1 MCVLYVGLKFLILIP
16 LSPVGS
22 DYRHAPSCPA
32 NFFLIKKPESAV
44 EDVLF
49 HRRLSLAVRSPS
61 TKGKLQAPYAQ
72 SMAWFDWQLRILL
85 VPPLRHSGTHL
96 FSSTHDNIQCLV
108 LQGSVYTQRDFWVLN
123 NWTQQR
129 FSWKGRQWV
138 VWGKTV
144 SAFQLS
150 LFPMSPSCER
160 SQPRDRVRVLP
171 AKLLLSLS
179 WKRRYYNYVSV
190 FVQALHALYSFIH
203 YDVFLSLKKKQ
214 HNFICARLCGAMK
227 GYVLT
232 AKGKK
237 KCKIEVYQ
245 CGKQNKWTEDL
256 TLF

>member
-22 DYRHAPSCPA
+22 DYRHAPSCSA
-32 NFFLIKKPESAV
+32 IFFLIKKPESAV

-123 NWTQQR
+123 NWTQRR

-144 SAFQLS
+144 STFQLS

-203 YDVFLSLKKKQ
+203 YDVFLSLKK
-214 HNFICARLCGAMK
+214 NSITL
-227 GYVLT
+227 YVQGSVVPWRGMFLLP
-232 AKGKK
+232 KGKR
-237 KCKIEVYQ
+237 
-245 CGKQNKWTEDL
+245 NAR
-256 TLF
+256 